1 MNVEPQGGD
10 GEPKE
15 YEFKNNKKLKI
26 SKSMPA
32 IAINIDDK
40 KPSNKVK
47 KFPEMPAGQSMD
59 KEDVAPDTPEPE
71 PCTNF

>member
-1 MNVEPQGGD
+1 
-10 GEPKE
+10 
-15 YEFKNNKKLKI
+15 
-26 SKSMPA
+26 MPA

-71 PCTNF
+71 PCTNFQNGLSPAEEKHM